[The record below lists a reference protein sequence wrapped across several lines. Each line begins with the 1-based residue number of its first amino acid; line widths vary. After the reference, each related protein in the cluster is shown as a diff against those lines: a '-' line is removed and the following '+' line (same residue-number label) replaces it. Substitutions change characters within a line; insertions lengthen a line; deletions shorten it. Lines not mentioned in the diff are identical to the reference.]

1 ISSSCAFSSRDP
13 ALPAADPALPAA
25 GETAPI
31 RAADAGA
38 ARRPAPARSVLTAVT
53 TPMTPAAAT
62 IGNSRWRARLRGPP
76 PPAAAGLP
84 APFLRPTLPAAGSPR
99 GRKTAEVRRRIT
111 FPPASTTPGER
122 EEIVRSPARAAGRFR
137 QLGGRA

>member
-1 ISSSCAFSSRDP
+1 AGTRPRARAGTPGPPPRP
-13 ALPAADPALPAA
+13 ARARSAPPAA
-25 GETAPI
+25 
-31 RAADAGA
+31 
-38 ARRPAPARSVLTAVT
+38 T